1 MSSAADG
8 SDAADAAL
16 LAEVGAAI
24 AAARTSAGFSQSAL
38 ATAAGVNRSFLH
50 AVEKG
55 TSKPTIII
63 LVRIA
68 RALDTTVAVMLRDI
82 T

>member
-1 MSSAADG
+1 MSSAD
-8 SDAADAAL
+8 DDTDAAL

-24 AAARTSAGFSQSAL
+24 ATARTAAGFSQSSL
-38 ATAAGVNRSFLH
+38 AAAAGLNRSFLH

-55 TSKPTIII
+55 TSKPTILT

-68 RALDTTVAVMLRDI
+68 RALNTTVAAMLRDI